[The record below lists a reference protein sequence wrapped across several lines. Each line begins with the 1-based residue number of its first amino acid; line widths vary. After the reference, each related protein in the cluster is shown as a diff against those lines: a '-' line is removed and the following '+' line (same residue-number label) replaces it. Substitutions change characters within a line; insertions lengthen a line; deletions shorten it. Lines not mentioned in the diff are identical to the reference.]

1 MSEAPAKHD
10 YYRLLGVA
18 FEVGRCMWA
27 HARPSLAHRSPKQ
40 ANESEIR
47 AAYLRLALV
56 RAALS
61 RWCCLRASL
70 LALRRVV

>member
-1 MSEAPAKHD
+1 MSEAPAKQD

-18 FEVGRCMWA
+18 FEVRQRTWA
-27 HARPSLAHRSPKQ
+27 RARPSVAHRSPKQ

-56 RAALS
+56 RAALG
-61 RWCCLRASL
+61 RWCLRGSL
-70 LALRRVV
+70 SAFARVV